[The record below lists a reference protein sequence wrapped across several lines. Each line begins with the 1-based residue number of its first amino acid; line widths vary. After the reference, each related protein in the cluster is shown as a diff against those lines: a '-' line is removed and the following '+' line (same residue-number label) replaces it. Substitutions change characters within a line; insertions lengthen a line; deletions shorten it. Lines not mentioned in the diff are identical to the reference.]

1 MVVGR
6 IVRLGMRAE
15 LRARLG
21 GMAALE
27 AVCRL
32 MAAAERRPDGD
43 DRVAVG
49 PRAAMDRSAYR
60 FERLCLSTPFARRRV
75 PALGGDYQVFGR
87 STIRYNCISYSLGI
101 RDRWISPVTGPGR
114 LPFLWADRVYG
125 RLGYRRL
132 PAADLRPSP
141 GSEKV
146 AVYAI
151 LGGDGRVARLT
162 HAAVQLPDGS
172 WASKVGPFA
181 LIRHRTPAAMEGPS
195 HGRVVAVYARPAAPG
210 RPAGPAAPVAARPGA
225 V

>member
-6 IVRLGMRAE
+6 IVRLGMRAD
-15 LRARLG
+15 LCARLG

-32 MAAAERRPDGD
+32 MAAAERRAEGDG
-43 DRVAVG
+43 RVVHG
-49 PRAAMDRSAYR
+49 GGRRAPMDRSAYR
-60 FERLCLSTPFARRRV
+60 FERFCLGTPFARRRV
-75 PALGGDYQVFGR
+75 PKLGDDYQVFDR

-114 LPFLWADRVYG
+114 LPLLWADRVYG

-132 PAADLRPSP
+132 PAADLRPSA
-141 GSEKV
+141 GTEKV

-151 LGGDGRVARLT
+151 VGGDGRVARLT
-162 HAAVQLPDGS
+162 HAAVQLPDGT

-195 HGRVVAVYARPAAPG
+195 HGRVVAVYARPVTVARSG
-210 RPAGPAAPVAARPGA
+210 AGGPH
-225 V
+225 